1 MLRSGVQVHDRGRK
15 LEKPVPESAVAESAE
30 ELRSCNQGG
39 AISLTLMGRGAGCV
53 SLPLQRFS
61 RDWERSPPRLDY
73 PIVTFNSNALSR
85 QEKAFRAMPQ
95 TVVLVVED
103 EVVLRLM
110 AVAVVEGAGFEAIEA
125 SNADEAVRI
134 LEGRNDIRIVFTDI
148 DMPGSMDGMK
158 LAATV
163 RDRWPPVEIIL
174 TSGHIAAQ
182 NVTLPERGVFF
193 PKPYD
198 AREVSQAM
206 RRMIG

>member
-1 MLRSGVQVHDRGRK
+1 MLTSRDEVKTAHIVLARQESREFNGSSIEDGCARSRRPPGLAAHGC
-15 LEKPVPESAVAESAE
+15 AVAE
-30 ELRSCNQGG
+30 
-39 AISLTLMGRGAGCV
+39 
-53 SLPLQRFS
+53 
-61 RDWERSPPRLDY
+61 D
-73 PIVTFNSNALSR
+73 
-85 QEKAFRAMPQ
+85 
-95 TVVLVVED
+95 
-103 EVVLRLM
+103 
-110 AVAVVEGAGFEAIEA
+110 AGFEAIEA
-125 SNADEAVRI
+125 ADADEAVRI
-134 LEGRNDIRIVFTDI
+134 LESRDDIRLVFTDI